1 MFFYAFHCIL
11 CIVLLQEQDSDF
23 FLYTELKNNNKNC
36 KKMQFHLILQIGHWE
51 QDIFT
56 QLRNNFSSLNI
67 ESELY
72 SLPDYHSLPHSLPL
86 LGRED
91 LR

>member
-36 KKMQFHLILQIGHWE
+36 KKMQFHLI
-51 QDIFT
+51 FANRT
-56 QLRNNFSSLNI
+56 
-67 ESELY
+67 
-72 SLPDYHSLPHSLPL
+72 
-86 LGRED
+86 LGTGYFYTTEKQFQFIKY
-91 LR
+91 

>member
-1 MFFYAFHCIL
+1 
-11 CIVLLQEQDSDF
+11 
-23 FLYTELKNNNKNC
+23 
-36 KKMQFHLILQIGHWE
+36 MQFHLVLQIGDWE